1 MPKTVLSLVSI
12 CVFDILLGWL
22 IQGDI
27 HQRKVFMIENSRN
40 HSYFTAGGSV
50 SLTWW
55 MTHRWDHLFLKV
67 PVGHLGHFQN
77 IQFSPSLL
85 DSTGWTQYGHTI
97 RLWCTFT
104 VCEIICQII
113 YRTIFS
119 KNSMLC
125 SNVLFDI
132 FSVCQVCCKCTSSAV

>member
-12 CVFDILLGWL
+12 CVFDILLRWF

-40 HSYFTAGGSV
+40 HSYLQRVVQSALHDEWHIVRPFIPKGSRGTPGPFSENTVFTI
-50 SLTWW
+50 T
-55 MTHRWDHLFLKV
+55 
-67 PVGHLGHFQN
+67 
-77 IQFSPSLL
+77 QFLL

-104 VCEIICQII
+104 VCEIICQFI
-113 YRTIFS
+113 YWTIFS

-125 SNVLFDI
+125 SNVLVDI
-132 FSVCQVCCKCTSSAV
+132 FSKY